1 MWEGIK
7 NYISHHAA
15 GSDVT
20 SLCGAPVCVRPG
32 IWECGM
38 AGSLASSCVRVDP
51 RSLSGAVSEPM
62 HLLPCQ
68 IQREGAANV
77 KGYFAPAVK
86 DREGGKEVSF
96 RGRTLK
102 GQEVSVPS
110 GYMGVVLREDQ
121 KPCSE
126 EEDRLFTVKSTF
138 RSFTQWNLETPPSA
152 DDVLIM
158 SLIWPKIAAAIHAP
172 VE

>member
-1 MWEGIK
+1 MAD
-7 NYISHHAA
+7 SHA
-15 GSDVT
+15 G
-20 SLCGAPVCVRPG
+20 
-32 IWECGM
+32 
-38 AGSLASSCVRVDP
+38 SCVRVDH
-51 RSLSGAVSEPM
+51 RSLSSAVSEPM

-68 IQREGAANV
+68 IQKDGAANV
-77 KGYFAPAVK
+77 KEYFNPAVR

-96 RGRTLK
+96 RGRALK

-110 GYMGVVLREDQ
+110 GYMGVVLKEDH

-152 DDVLIM
+152 DDVLVM
-158 SLIWPKIAAAIHAP
+158 SLAWPKIAASIHAP

>member
-1 MWEGIK
+1 
-7 NYISHHAA
+7 
-15 GSDVT
+15 
-20 SLCGAPVCVRPG
+20 
-32 IWECGM
+32 M

-158 SLIWPKIAAAIHAP
+158 SLIWPKIAAAVSGTLVLTLVLLLLSWILQKHTRWGHNR
-172 VE
+172 VFFLSVYMH